1 MLEEIKHTDA
11 DGNPV
16 KTTEL
21 DKIYKFS
28 KPIKNAKPTN
38 RQIKTYAPPP
48 KVKSPAPSIRVQPI
62 PLPVQPKPTFI
73 IRQTPVPAPVPVRQP
88 LFANIVKKIQM
99 IPKKVAV
106 FQNQQTFRQPPS
118 RSLVVSPTLISISP
132 NSIST
137 NSISANSRQALVFQS
152 QNQPQALPYMFSSS
166 RSSNNVIQLAAQPES
181 FQIQELKINNAQ
193 PSDQTAQVVQVLKT
207 V

>member
-48 KVKSPAPSIRVQPI
+48 KVKSPPPSVRVQPI

-73 IRQTPVPAPVPVRQP
+73 IRQTPVPAPVQVRQP

-99 IPKKVAV
+99 IPKKVAI
-106 FQNQQTFRQPPS
+106 FNQPTVRQPPS

-132 NSIST
+132 NSV
-137 NSISANSRQALVFQS
+137 SANSRQALVY
-152 QNQPQALPYMFSSS
+152 QNQPQAIPYMLSGS
-166 RSSNNVIQLAAQPES
+166 RSSNNVIQLAAEPES
-181 FQIQELKINNAQ
+181 FQIQELKINNSQ
-193 PSDQTAQVVQVLKT
+193 PSDQTAQVVQVLKS